1 MLAIAQLIPLALGAF
16 ILYRTGTFINNIR
29 LAKATGLPFTYSPY
43 LEFET
48 IAYFGSPFLR
58 WLYMDY
64 LLQGHGYPPWA
75 RFMIKDWPWE
85 DKRRAHDKW
94 GDCFLVVAPTGII
107 CYAADPAMS
116 MDVTKRRMDF
126 TKPPDK
132 YAMIQP
138 YGTNIVTAEGKQ
150 WQFHVRITAPPF
162 NEANNHLNWSE
173 TLRQAQSLSDS
184 WGRWGSRDL
193 HLDIYSLTLNIIS
206 CAGFGIRQ
214 DWSNDT
220 IINHDKV
227 PKGHTFSFLQAITT
241 VVKYIVPILLLPTKV
256 MLYTPLRKGAKAY
269 IEFEQYMRDVIN
281 GEKAKIEANA
291 EYENTETKGNLL
303 TAMLKVSA
311 SEAKNANKNDGGT
324 RKTTF
329 SDDEVLGNA
338 FMFFLAGYDTTANS
352 MIYGCICL
360 ALYEGLQD
368 SVVEEIDRVYEES
381 EKAGR
386 TELSYD
392 EDYPKLKYTLCFMYE
407 ILRAFPVVIHL
418 TKMCWKPQPIV
429 WRTGKEKDNAPHVL
443 PAKCRMYLNTTG
455 THYNTKY
462 WSDPYKLD
470 PNRWMNDSHGPT
482 SAARK
487 VGPVK
492 GSFIGFSEGAR
503 ACLGWKFAEVEFLA
517 FFAVML
523 RQYRVRLA
531 GDVPK
536 SEIEKQIFRRCAGD
550 ITLSPFDNVK
560 LMLDK
565 RR

>member
-1 MLAIAQLIPLALGAF
+1 MFQIIPLAIGAF
-16 ILYRTGTFINNIR
+16 IAYRVGTFLNNIR

-48 IAYFGSPFLR
+48 IAYFGTPLLR
-58 WLYMDY
+58 WMYSDY
-64 LLQGHGYPPWA
+64 LLQGKGWPRWA

-85 DKRRAHDKW
+85 DKRRAHDEW

-184 WGRWGSRDL
+184 WGKWGSRDL
-193 HLDIYSLTLNIIS
+193 RLDIYSLTLNIIS

-214 DWSNDT
+214 DCSSDT
-220 IINHDKV
+220 IVNHDKV
-227 PKGHTFSFLQAITT
+227 PEGYEFSFLQAITA
-241 VVKYIVPILLLPTKV
+241 VVRYIVPILLLPTNI
-256 MLYTPLRKGAKAY
+256 LLRTPLREGARAY
-269 IEFEQYMRDVIN
+269 IEFERYMRVLIN
-281 GEKAKIEANA
+281 TEKEKIEANA
-291 EYENTETKGNLL
+291 DYENRDSKGNLL

-311 SEAKNANKNDGGT
+311 SEASNANKGDGGS

-329 SDDEVLGNA
+329 NDNEVLGNA

-352 MIYGCICL
+352 MIYGCVCL
-360 ALYEGLQD
+360 ALYDDLQD
-368 SVVEEIDRVYEES
+368 RVVEEIDRVWDEA
-381 EKAGR
+381 EKEGR
-386 TELSYD
+386 KELDYD
-392 EDYPKLKYTLCFMYE
+392 NDYPKLEYTLCFMYE

-418 TKMCWKPQPIV
+418 TKMCWNPQPIV
-429 WRTGKEKDNAPHVL
+429 WRTGKESDSTPHVL
-443 PAKCRMYLNTTG
+443 PAECRMYLNTTG

-462 WSDPYKLD
+462 WSDPYKID
-470 PNRWMNDSHGPT
+470 PNRWMNESHGPT
-482 SAARK
+482 SGARK
-487 VGPVK
+487 SGPVK

-503 ACLGWKFAEVEFLA
+503 ACLGWKFAQVEYLV

-523 RQYRVRLA
+523 RQYRIRLK
-531 GDVPK
+531 GNVPK
-536 SEIEKQIFRRCAGD
+536 SEVEKQIFLRCAGD

-560 LMLDK
+560 LALDK